1 MEIES
6 VVPLIGAIG
15 LVSLAISWHMRD
27 KESIRI
33 AQVGWDPSWMLFFYG
48 AWGYQAKGDLILTV
62 MSLSALPLTIG
73 IARWENNI
81 SDQKAR
87 SALNWARGSMA
98 YAGGPY
104 C

>member
-27 KESIRI
+27 KESTRI
-33 AQVGWDPSWMLFFYG
+33 AQVGWILVGCYFFYG

-87 SALNWARGSMA
+87 SAG
-98 YAGGPY
+98 
-104 C
+104 